1 MRTFFT
7 YIAMVILVILL
18 YKFNIFAVFAH
29 KSALFFAILLV
40 IGVFIAA
47 TRILGTPLT
56 RKDNDDENHK

>member
-7 YIAMVILVILL
+7 YIAMIILVILL

-40 IGVFIAA
+40 IGVFITAI
-47 TRILGTPLT
+47 RVLGAPTT
-56 RKDNDDENHK
+56 RKDNNDEDHK